1 MCRLA
6 RLRGN
11 GPAGLVRAH
20 SAGWHSVSGSN
31 SGVAR
36 PTKLPI
42 SKSRNALSRASRCGR
57 ISCPTSTVDRR
68 LARNT
73 RMDSRAAS
81 ARYLC
86 SMLDSVATCCTG
98 LLHVAYCSA
107 KVSTCLG
114 FGSRFN
120 HHRQPNHTR
129 PAARRAP
136 NGYNVA
142 SSKSRLTLGAADRP
156 TAACAPGHPG
166 HHLSHVITPTS
177 KLKLCWRTPVAEGSW
192 QGHERGLGGAP
203 AIPGCERRRR
213 DLGFRLL
220 QTRPALRA
228 RIGRVQAGVGPV
240 GRQALLALLAQ
251 GTANRSTYGGVCC
264 ALRVACQ
271 LP

>member
-136 NGYNVA
+136 NGYNGA

-156 TAACAPGHPG
+156 TAACAPPSLARNHA
-166 HHLSHVITPTS
+166 
-177 KLKLCWRTPVAEGSW
+177 KLCWRTPVAEGSW

-220 QTRPALRA
+220 QTRPALQHAYAESRWGRA
-228 RIGRVQAGVGPV
+228 PSGV
-240 GRQALLALLAQ
+240 R
-251 GTANRSTYGGVCC
+251 RC
-264 ALRVACQ
+264 
-271 LP
+271 